1 MRYIIVNPSYKPP
14 CRMGQSTKPNLRYGD
29 VTTDGFVYDVYYEYH
44 LLIIIIVGVCKFDL
58 YPYLLVVLGENHG
71 GLPILTANA

>member
-1 MRYIIVNPSYKPP
+1 MRSIIVNPSYKPP
-14 CRMGQSTKPNLRYGD
+14 CRMGQSTKPNLRCGD

-44 LLIIIIVGVCKFDL
+44 LLIIIIGVCKFDL

>member
-1 MRYIIVNPSYKPP
+1 MW
-14 CRMGQSTKPNLRYGD
+14 GD

-44 LLIIIIVGVCKFDL
+44 LLIIIIGVCKFDL